1 MTSTE
6 NSKPNI
12 VFLIADDHRHSA
24 INALG
29 DTQVDTP
36 NLDSLVHEG
45 TSLANMYIM
54 GSTVGAVCMPSRG
67 MMLTGRTLWRI
78 DEPDLGDWSLWP
90 QMLRESGYH
99 TYGIGKWHNERESF
113 SRCFADGAE
122 TFFGGMSDHYAVPVH
137 DYDPSGKFPEENAR
151 VGQGFSTD
159 IFAQAAVEFLHQ
171 YSGQE
176 PFCLYVAFTAPHDPR
191 TPPREFAYNPK
202 DIELP
207 ENFLS
212 QHPFDNGEMDVRDE
226 LLANYPRTDES
237 IKQHLADYY
246 GMISHLD
253 SAIGK
258 ILNTLD
264 ETGVSSNTLVVYTAD
279 HGLAVG
285 QHGLLGKQNLYEHSI
300 KVPFLMRGPQV
311 PTNVQSDAFCYLY
324 DLAPTLCDM
333 LGMPIPSSFEGKSFW
348 NTVINGDSHR
358 NTVFSA
364 YKNKHRSIRD
374 NRYKLI
380 QYYLGDEIIKQM
392 FDLLSDPLE
401 IDNLIDNGKDHPL
414 ISSME
419 LKMNELQTSFS
430 DPIAEENNSE
440 LL

>member
-6 NSKPNI
+6 NSRPNI

-29 DTQVDTP
+29 DAQVDTP
-36 NLDSLVHEG
+36 NLDSLIHEG
-45 TSLANMYIM
+45 TSLSNMYIM

-113 SRCFADGAE
+113 FRCFADGAE

-159 IFAQAAVEFLHQ
+159 IFAKAAVEFLHQ

-191 TPPREFAYNPK
+191 TPPREFAYKPK

-264 ETGVSSNTLVVYTAD
+264 ETGVSGNTLVVYTAD

-348 NTVINGDSHR
+348 STVINGDSHR

-392 FDLLSDPLE
+392 FDLVSDPLE
-401 IDNLIDNGKDHPL
+401 RDNLIESGKVHQYL
-414 ISSME
+414 SSMQ
-419 LKMNELQTSFS
+419 LKLSELQASFS
-430 DPIAEENNSE
+430 DPMIDEK
-440 LL
+440 

>member
-1 MTSTE
+1 
-6 NSKPNI
+6 
-12 VFLIADDHRHSA
+12 
-24 INALG
+24 
-29 DTQVDTP
+29 
-36 NLDSLVHEG
+36 
-45 TSLANMYIM
+45 
-54 GSTVGAVCMPSRG
+54 
-67 MMLTGRTLWRI
+67 
-78 DEPDLGDWSLWP
+78 
-90 QMLRESGYH
+90 
-99 TYGIGKWHNERESF
+99 
-113 SRCFADGAE
+113 
-122 TFFGGMSDHYAVPVH
+122 YAVPVH

-264 ETGVSSNTLVVYTAD
+264 ETGVSGNTLVVYTAD

>member
-6 NSKPNI
+6 NSRPNI

-24 INALG
+24 INAFG
-29 DTQVDTP
+29 DAQVDTP

-45 TSLANMYIM
+45 TSLTNMYIM

-99 TYGIGKWHNERESF
+99 TYGIGKWHNERQSF

-159 IFAQAAVEFLHQ
+159 IFTQAAVEFLHQ

-264 ETGVSSNTLVVYTAD
+264 ETGVSGNTLVVYTAD

-348 NTVINGDSHR
+348 STVINGDSHR

-392 FDLLSDPLE
+392 FDLVSDPLE
-401 IDNLIDNGKDHPL
+401 TENLLESGKVHQYL
-414 ISSME
+414 SSMQ
-419 LKMNELQTSFS
+419 LKLSELQASFS
-430 DPIAEENNSE
+430 DPMIDEK
-440 LL
+440 

>member
-6 NSKPNI
+6 NSRPNI

-29 DTQVDTP
+29 DAQVDTP

-45 TSLANMYIM
+45 TSLGNMYIM

-137 DYDPSGKFPEENAR
+137 DYDPSGKFPDENAR

-264 ETGVSSNTLVVYTAD
+264 ETGVSGNTLVVYTAD

-348 NTVINGDSHR
+348 STVIDGDSHR

-392 FDLLSDPLE
+392 FDLVSDPLE
-401 IDNLIDNGKDHPL
+401 RDNLLESGKVHQYL
-414 ISSME
+414 SSMQ
-419 LKMNELQTSFS
+419 LKLSELQASFS
-430 DPIAEENNSE
+430 DPMIDEK
-440 LL
+440 

>member
-6 NSKPNI
+6 NSRPNI

-29 DTQVDTP
+29 DAQVDTP
-36 NLDSLVHEG
+36 NLDSLIHEG
-45 TSLANMYIM
+45 TSLSNMYIM

-159 IFAQAAVEFLHQ
+159 IFAKAAVEFLHQ

-191 TPPREFAYNPK
+191 TPPSEFAYKPK

-264 ETGVSSNTLVVYTAD
+264 ETGVSGNTLVVYTAD

-348 NTVINGDSHR
+348 STVINGDSHR

-392 FDLLSDPLE
+392 FDLVSDPLE
-401 IDNLIDNGKDHPL
+401 RDNLIESGKVHQYL
-414 ISSME
+414 SSMQ
-419 LKMNELQTSFS
+419 LKLSELQASFS
-430 DPIAEENNSE
+430 DPMIDEK
-440 LL
+440 

>member
-6 NSKPNI
+6 NSRPNI

-29 DTQVDTP
+29 DAQVDTP

-45 TSLANMYIM
+45 TSLGNMYIM

-264 ETGVSSNTLVVYTAD
+264 ETGVSGNTLVVYTAD

-348 NTVINGDSHR
+348 STVIDGDSHR

-392 FDLLSDPLE
+392 FDLVSDPLE
-401 IDNLIDNGKDHPL
+401 RDNLLESGKVHQYL
-414 ISSME
+414 SSMQ
-419 LKMNELQTSFS
+419 LKLSELQASFS
-430 DPIAEENNSE
+430 DPMIDEK
-440 LL
+440 

>member
-1 MTSTE
+1 MTTTE
-6 NSKPNI
+6 NSRPNI

-29 DTQVDTP
+29 DIQVNTP
-36 NLDSLVHEG
+36 HLDSLVHNG
-45 TSLANMYIM
+45 TSLTNMYIM

-78 DEPDLGDWSLWP
+78 DEPDLGDWPLWP

-99 TYGIGKWHNERESF
+99 TYGIGKWHNERQSF
-113 SRCFADGAE
+113 SKCFAGGAE

-159 IFAQAAVEFLHQ
+159 IFTQAAVEFLHQ

-226 LLANYPRTDES
+226 LLADYPRTDES

-264 ETGVSSNTLVVYTAD
+264 ETGVSGNTLVVYTAD

-311 PTNVQSDAFCYLY
+311 PTNVRSDAFCYLY
-324 DLAPTLCDM
+324 DLASTLCDM
-333 LGMPIPSSFEGKSFW
+333 LGIPIPSSFEGRSFW
-348 NTVINGDSHR
+348 GTIINGESHR
-358 NTVFSA
+358 STMFSA
-364 YKNKHRSIRD
+364 YKNKHRSIRGD
-374 NRYKLI
+374 RFKLI
-380 QYYLGDEIIKQM
+380 EYYVGDKIIRQM
-392 FDLLSDPLE
+392 FDLVSDPLE
-401 IDNLIDNGKDHPL
+401 RDNLLKSGNAHEYL
-414 ISSME
+414 SSMQ
-419 LKMNELQTSFS
+419 LKLSELQESFA
-430 DPIAEENNSE
+430 DPINKNNSS
-440 LL
+440 

>member
-6 NSKPNI
+6 NSRPNI

-29 DTQVDTP
+29 DAQVDTP

-45 TSLANMYIM
+45 TSLGNMYIM

-264 ETGVSSNTLVVYTAD
+264 ETGVSGNTLVVYTAD

-348 NTVINGDSHR
+348 STVINGDSHR

-392 FDLLSDPLE
+392 FDLVSDPLE
-401 IDNLIDNGKDHPL
+401 RDNLIESGKVHQCL
-414 ISSME
+414 SSMQ
-419 LKMNELQTSFS
+419 LKLSELQASFS
-430 DPIAEENNSE
+430 DPMIDEK
-440 LL
+440 

>member
-1 MTSTE
+1 
-6 NSKPNI
+6 
-12 VFLIADDHRHSA
+12 
-24 INALG
+24 
-29 DTQVDTP
+29 
-36 NLDSLVHEG
+36 
-45 TSLANMYIM
+45 
-54 GSTVGAVCMPSRG
+54 
-67 MMLTGRTLWRI
+67 
-78 DEPDLGDWSLWP
+78 
-90 QMLRESGYH
+90 
-99 TYGIGKWHNERESF
+99 WHNERESF

-264 ETGVSSNTLVVYTAD
+264 ETGVSGNTLVVYTAD

-311 PTNVQSDAFCYLY
+311 PTNVQSDAFWYLY

-364 YKNKHRSIRD
+364 YKN
-374 NRYKLI
+374 
-380 QYYLGDEIIKQM
+380 
-392 FDLLSDPLE
+392 
-401 IDNLIDNGKDHPL
+401 
-414 ISSME
+414 
-419 LKMNELQTSFS
+419 
-430 DPIAEENNSE
+430 
-440 LL
+440 